1 MWRIYINRTVI
12 SLFVWIYFMSFPV
25 FSAGPKPVLIGATVS
40 LEGKYKEPS
49 SMIQGG
55 LRLWEK
61 EVNQR
66 GGLLGRPVKLIFYND
81 KSRKDRVGP
90 LYEKLIMEDKVD
102 MILSPY
108 GTPLTLKASQVTE
121 RHGYVMLASAAAGEK
136 VWEREYQYIFGV
148 YAIADRYFIGLLDLM
163 ARNGLKSLGI
173 IFENT
178 SFNTSIAKGVR
189 KWALRF
195 GLKVEYYQGF
205 NDPGKDLPK
214 LLTQISSKNV
224 DGLIFSGYPPEC
236 YQFISL
242 MKKANYRPKTLSFT
256 IVPVH
261 PDFAKKVG
269 SFAEGIFAPSQWE
282 PDERIPFPGTTKF
295 INDFKAFTKKM
306 PSYHAGSAY
315 SACQILEKTV
325 KHTRSLNNKAIR
337 DYIFSLDTVTVIGR
351 FKVDHTGKQVGH
363 NPILIQWQNGK
374 KEIVYPRKMQT
385 ASPRF

>member
-1 MWRIYINRTVI
+1 
-12 SLFVWIYFMSFPV
+12 
-25 FSAGPKPVLIGATVS
+25 
-40 LEGKYKEPS
+40 
-49 SMIQGG
+49 
-55 LRLWEK
+55 
-61 EVNQR
+61 
-66 GGLLGRPVKLIFYND
+66 
-81 KSRKDRVGP
+81 
-90 LYEKLIMEDKVD
+90 
-102 MILSPY
+102 
-108 GTPLTLKASQVTE
+108 
-121 RHGYVMLASAAAGEK
+121 
-136 VWEREYQYIFGV
+136 
-148 YAIADRYFIGLLDLM
+148 M
-163 ARNGLKSLGI
+163 ARNGLKSLGV

-178 SFNTSIAKGVR
+178 SFNISIANGVR
-189 KWALRF
+189 KWAHRF

-205 NDPGKDLPK
+205 NDPAKDLPN

-242 MKKANYRPKTLSFT
+242 MKKANYHPKTLSFT

>member
-49 SMIQGG
+49 SMIQYG